1 MVERLK
7 SLRKK
12 WRESY
17 YEALFCYSPFNQF
30 SARISPIL
38 WVYLYSKALYS
49 LKALQALTMKD
60 IRNFC
65 IIAHIDHGKSTL
77 ADRMIEITET
87 MQKRDMKHG
96 QMLDTMD
103 IEQERG
109 ITIKLCPVRMDWK
122 GKQLNLIDT
131 PGHVDFSY
139 EVSRSLAACEG
150 AVLVVDAAQ
159 GIQAQTLA
167 NTYLAMEHDLTI
179 IPVLNKI
186 DLPAAEPERRAKE
199 LSNTLGI
206 DPAEIIHI
214 SAKTGFNVEA
224 VLDAI
229 LERIPAPLAPEG
241 IEDDVSKIE
250 TRGLIFDS
258 NYDAYRGVVSYV
270 RVVQGELKKGDKAFF
285 MSNGKQIDINE
296 VGCFKPQYHSMP
308 SLKAGEVGYVVT
320 GLKSLGEA
328 QVGDTLWKAGT
339 NNSDITKAEVVPGY
353 KKVVPFVFASV
364 FTIDADDYKDLRVAL
379 EKLSLNDSSLTYE
392 AERSTAL
399 GFGFR
404 CGFLGMLHMEIV
416 QERLEREYNLDL
428 IVTAPSVNYKLI
440 MTHSDELID
449 LSNPADLPKREI
461 IKEIQEPWVKVELM
475 SPSDTIG
482 ALMELCTGRRGIFK
496 TMNHIDD
503 QRVILAFE
511 MPLANIIVDFY
522 DAVKSISSGY
532 ASMSYEFLEYRTQDL
547 VKLDILVAGDL
558 VGPLSQMV
566 HRSEA
571 QGRGGVVVKK
581 LREIIPRANF
591 AIALQAAIGGKVV
604 ARETLSAYR
613 KDVTAG
619 LYGGDISRKK
629 KQLQKQAKG
638 KKRMKAMGRV
648 DIPQEAFLAVLKK
661 D

>member
-1 MVERLK
+1 
-7 SLRKK
+7 
-12 WRESY
+12 
-17 YEALFCYSPFNQF
+17 
-30 SARISPIL
+30 
-38 WVYLYSKALYS
+38 
-49 LKALQALTMKD
+49 MKD

-77 ADRMIEITET
+77 ADRLIEITGT
-87 MQKRDMKHG
+87 MAKRDMKHG
-96 QMLDTMD
+96 QMLDTMA

-122 GKQLNLIDT
+122 GHQLNLIDT

-150 AVLVVDAAQ
+150 VILVVDAAQ

-186 DLPAAEPERRAKE
+186 DLPAAEPERRAQE

-206 DPAEIIHI
+206 DPSEIISI
-214 SAKTGFNVEA
+214 SAKTGDNVEA
-224 VLDAI
+224 VLDAV
-229 LERIPAPLAPEG
+229 LERIPAPSAPEG
-241 IEDDVSKIE
+241 LQGMEDQIKTVE

-258 NYDAYRGVVSYV
+258 NYDTYRGVVSYV

-285 MSNGKQIDINE
+285 LSNGKQIDILE
-296 VGCFKPQYHSMP
+296 VGCFKPDYQARE
-308 SLKAGEVGYVVT
+308 SLNAGEVGYVVT

-328 QVGDTLWKAGT
+328 QVGDTLWKPGT
-339 NNSDITKAEVVPGY
+339 NNKEISQAEVVPGY
-353 KKVVPFVFASV
+353 KKVVPFVFASI

-379 EKLSLNDSSLTYE
+379 EKLTLNDSSLTYE

-428 IVTAPSVNYKLI
+428 IVTAPSVQYKII
-440 MTHSDELID
+440 MTHSTEVIE
-449 LSNPADLPKREI
+449 LSNPADLPKRET

-482 ALMELCTGRRGIFK
+482 ALMELCTGRRGSFK

-503 QRVILAFE
+503 KRVILAFE

-532 ASMSYEFLEYRTQDL
+532 ASMSYEFLDYRTQDL

-566 HRSEA
+566 HRTEA

-581 LREIIPRANF
+581 LSEIIPRANF
-591 AIALQAAIGGKVV
+591 AIALQAAIGGKIV

-629 KQLQKQAKG
+629 KHLQKQAKG

>member
-1 MVERLK
+1 
-7 SLRKK
+7 
-12 WRESY
+12 
-17 YEALFCYSPFNQF
+17 
-30 SARISPIL
+30 
-38 WVYLYSKALYS
+38 
-49 LKALQALTMKD
+49 MKN

-77 ADRMIEITET
+77 ADRLIEITGT
-87 MQKRDMKHG
+87 MAKRDMKHG
-96 QMLDTMD
+96 QMLDTMA

-122 GKQLNLIDT
+122 GHQLNLIDT

-150 AVLVVDAAQ
+150 VILVVDAAQ

-186 DLPAAEPERRAKE
+186 DLPAAEPERRAQE

-206 DPAEIIHI
+206 DPSEIISI
-214 SAKTGFNVEA
+214 SAKTGVNVEA
-224 VLDAI
+224 VLDAV
-229 LERIPAPLAPEG
+229 LERIPAPSAPEG
-241 IEDDVSKIE
+241 LQGMEDQIKTVE

-258 NYDAYRGVVSYV
+258 NYDTYRGVVSYV

-285 MSNGKQIDINE
+285 LSNGKQIDILE
-296 VGCFKPQYHSMP
+296 VGCFKPDYHARE
-308 SLKAGEVGYVVT
+308 SLNAGEVGYVVT

-328 QVGDTLWKAGT
+328 QVGDTLWRPGT
-339 NNSDITKAEVVPGY
+339 NNKEITEAEVVPGY
-353 KKVVPFVFASV
+353 KKVIPFVFASI

-379 EKLSLNDSSLTYE
+379 EKLTLNDSSLTYE

-428 IVTAPSVNYKLI
+428 IVTAPSVQYKLI
-440 MTHSDELID
+440 MTHSTEVVE
-449 LSNPADLPKREI
+449 LSNPADLPKRET

-503 QRVILAFE
+503 KRVILAFE

-532 ASMSYEFLEYRTQDL
+532 ASMSYEFLDYRTQDL

-566 HRSEA
+566 HRTEA

-591 AIALQAAIGGKVV
+591 AIAIQAAIGGKIV
-604 ARETLSAYR
+604 ARETLSAFR

-629 KQLQKQAKG
+629 KHLQKQAKG

>member
-1 MVERLK
+1 
-7 SLRKK
+7 
-12 WRESY
+12 
-17 YEALFCYSPFNQF
+17 
-30 SARISPIL
+30 
-38 WVYLYSKALYS
+38 
-49 LKALQALTMKD
+49 MKN

-122 GKQLNLIDT
+122 EHQLNLIDT

-186 DLPAAEPERRAKE
+186 DLPAAEPERRAQE

-206 DPAEIIHI
+206 DPSEIIHI
-214 SAKTGFNVEA
+214 SAKTGHNVEA

-229 LERIPAPLAPEG
+229 LERIPAPEAPEG
-241 IEDDVSKIE
+241 VTDDVSKVE

-270 RVVQGELKKGDKAFF
+270 RVVQGELKKGDKSFF
-285 MSNGKQIDINE
+285 LSNGKQIDINE
-296 VGCFKPQYHSMP
+296 VGCFKPGYHAMP

-339 NNSDITKAEVVPGY
+339 DNKDIAKAVVVPGY

-440 MTHSDELID
+440 MIHSEEVTD
-449 LSNPADLPKREI
+449 LSNPADLPKRET
-461 IKEIQEPWVKVELM
+461 IKEIKEPWVKVELM

-482 ALMELCTGRRGIFK
+482 ALMELCTGRRGVFK

-532 ASMSYEFLEYRTQDL
+532 ASMSYEFLEYRTEDL
-547 VKLDILVAGDL
+547 VKLDILVAGDQ

-566 HRSEA
+566 HRTEA
-571 QGRGGVVVKK
+571 QNRGGIVVKK

-591 AIALQAAIGGKVV
+591 AIAIQAAIGGKIV
-604 ARETLSAYR
+604 ARETLSAFR